1 MMMANEYDN
10 NEPAD
15 EKDILTSLMKYGIIK
30 TKIKIVEQKII
41 WMMKNLFFID
51 YILQNISKHESE
63 TEYFI
68 IDELM
73 DEIREWV
80 ISNENKINY
89 DAIDYNIK
97 LFDPFR
103 TVDYINS
110 NKLDELF
117 IEESFNS
124 PYYNELYFR
133 KCEELTNILFGKK
146 LYNKFLGLSL
156 DDLISQI
163 SFYYIRVEGMK
174 KVSLNPENLHLTE
187 LLKFNI
193 KESLKEYFKIE
204 LKKGFKDFE
213 SEYDKN
219 LKEVEITDEDIEE
232 FNISPENLS
241 IADSAMTEEEEKE
254 EEKEEEEAEEN
265 NELDIEDKKEF
276 YINQNQKLAINK
288 NDLYTKLIKDY
299 KTFRDM
305 ITSNVYFNYL
315 MDRQNLDSD
324 ELPTEIQTNY
334 ERAKLDYETTLNKL
348 LTYIEDFSLENS
360 NLTNFINTITTNFET
375 LRKDKRNYD
384 LNTAISQMKLMNFIN
399 DPKYLQLM
407 SKYSY
412 LADKLNIL
420 NTYEERLE
428 LPITFKPEILNIIE
442 RLYLSDLNNSGSFN
456 NYNNNNH
463 HNNNHYNNHYNN
475 QNRFMNYKS
484 HNSKSKK
491 QFKPNNRSLGM
502 KSNYDSSE
510 DSEEEAG
517 GVFDNFFNMF
527 KSSANDDTDPDEFK
541 ESVVIRADTA
551 EVSSP
556 DIDDNEESNTLIKLE
571 PKEEE

>member
-1 MMMANEYDN
+1 
-10 NEPAD
+10 
-15 EKDILTSLMKYGIIK
+15 MKYGIIK

-63 TEYFI
+63 TEYLI
-68 IDELM
+68 IDDLM

-213 SEYDKN
+213 SEYEKN
-219 LKEVEITDEDIEE
+219 LKEVDITDEDIEE

-276 YINQNQKLAINK
+276 YTNENQKLAINK

-334 ERAKLDYETTLNKL
+334 ERAKQ
-348 LTYIEDFSLENS
+348 I
-360 NLTNFINTITTNFET
+360 
-375 LRKDKRNYD
+375 
-384 LNTAISQMKLMNFIN
+384 MK
-399 DPKYLQLM
+399 
-407 SKYSY
+407 
-412 LADKLNIL
+412 
-420 NTYEERLE
+420 E
-428 LPITFKPEILNIIE
+428 
-442 RLYLSDLNNSGSFN
+442 
-456 NYNNNNH
+456 H
-463 HNNNHYNNHYNN
+463 
-475 QNRFMNYKS
+475 
-484 HNSKSKK
+484 
-491 QFKPNNRSLGM
+491 
-502 KSNYDSSE
+502 
-510 DSEEEAG
+510 
-517 GVFDNFFNMF
+517 
-527 KSSANDDTDPDEFK
+527 
-541 ESVVIRADTA
+541 
-551 EVSSP
+551 
-556 DIDDNEESNTLIKLE
+556 
-571 PKEEE
+571 

>member
-1 MMMANEYDN
+1 
-10 NEPAD
+10 
-15 EKDILTSLMKYGIIK
+15 MKYGIIK

-133 KCEELTNILFGKK
+133 KCEELTDILFGKK

-305 ITSNVYFNYL
+305 ITTNLYFNYL

-384 LNTAISQMKLMNFIN
+384 LHTAISQMKLMNFIN

-475 QNRFMNYKS
+475 QNRFVNSKS

-517 GVFDNFFNMF
+517 GVFGNFFNMF

-556 DIDDNEESNTLIKLE
+556 DIDDNEESSTLIKLE